1 MHMKS
6 QTKQPGP
13 TVKQAIVAIIILF
26 ALAAGAVL
34 LIWTTQQQSSD
45 QYQSRATDT
54 QALNSCLQSAWNKLD
69 EGWSDSIDIHT
80 GHSLTVGYYNDQID
94 CHNQLNTTD
103 SKETE
108 IQALITRKEDEQSS
122 YRVRSESRDAQQS
135 NRKTCI
141 TNTLGSSAYTNCY

>member
-1 MHMKS
+1 MKS

-54 QALNSCLQSAWNKLD
+54 QALNSCLQSAWDKLD
-69 EGWSDSIDIHT
+69 ERWSDSIDIHT
-80 GHSLTVGYYNDQID
+80 GHSLTVAYYNKQID
-94 CHNQLNTTD
+94 CHNQLNATD
-103 SKETE
+103 SKETD
-108 IQALITRKEDEQSS
+108 IQALVTKKEDEQL
-122 YRVRSESRDAQQS
+122 YYQVRSESHDIQQS

-141 TNTLGSSAYTNCY
+141 TNALGSTAYTNCY